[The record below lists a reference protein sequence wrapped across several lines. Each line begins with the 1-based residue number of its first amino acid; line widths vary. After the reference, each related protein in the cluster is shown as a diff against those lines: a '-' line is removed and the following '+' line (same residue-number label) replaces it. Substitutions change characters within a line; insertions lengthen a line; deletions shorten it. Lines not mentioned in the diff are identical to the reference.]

1 MLTPAYFNSSRPGKQ
16 RRTVDL
22 RLCDVKALHDLF
34 LEEWDD
40 WVDRAPHAWKTDRFL
55 LDNTPVAIA
64 LMYGQ
69 NQQILHPDMVDVEAR
84 NWKRD
89 RSYAHIKLFRFSIAT
104 HIKSVLRRSLPSF
117 SFADTSFLQSHGGPG
132 VERRARPSACRC
144 QPSRLRQS

>member
-1 MLTPAYFNSSRPGKQ
+1 MLTPAYFNSSRPGEQ

-22 RLCDVKALHDLF
+22 RLRDVKALHDLF

-89 RSYAHIKLFRFSIAT
+89 RSYAHIK
-104 HIKSVLRRSLPSF
+104 SVLRCSLPSF
-117 SFADTSFLQSHGGPG
+117 SFADTSFLQSHGGP
-132 VERRARPSACRC
+132 RAEQCDRPSACRC
-144 QPSRLRQS
+144 QPSRLRWS